1 MIPKPQQT
9 LTDLAVRIATHI
21 MPNSTS
27 EFAAADSGLISGL
40 LLTAAQEFERAV
52 ECRMQDINDLKNLF
66 GNYSGVLPGH
76 IAWQP
81 LMEQQPESL
90 HLRDVTH
97 LHGEFLKVFVAIHAW
112 SEEAGQAGVERA
124 AWAFL
129 RRHTE
134 RHKYEGVAV

>member
-1 MIPKPQQT
+1 MIPNPQQT
-9 LTDLAVRIATHI
+9 LTDMALRIASHI
-21 MPNSTS
+21 MPNSNS
-27 EFAAADSGLISGL
+27 EFAAADSALITGL

-66 GNYSGVLPGH
+66 GNHSAVLPGH
-76 IAWQP
+76 IGWQP
-81 LMEQQPESL
+81 LLEKAPESL
-90 HLRDVTH
+90 HLNDVNQ
-97 LHGEFLKVFVAIHAW
+97 LHGQFLRIFIDIHAW
-112 SEEAGQAGVERA
+112 SEEAGQADVEQA